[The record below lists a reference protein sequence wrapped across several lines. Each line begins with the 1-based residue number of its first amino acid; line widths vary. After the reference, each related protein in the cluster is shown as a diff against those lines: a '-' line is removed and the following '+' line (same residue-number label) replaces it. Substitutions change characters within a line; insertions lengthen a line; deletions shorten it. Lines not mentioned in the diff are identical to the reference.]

1 MSLSDGVI
9 NLESGSETEE
19 SDGVI
24 VEQSTN
30 GGKSQVIEISSDEEV
45 TVPPEPEEEVV
56 HLSSESPPATSKEKE
71 QDEAPKKC
79 STEELTPQQQLR
91 LKLAEAAE
99 RRLLQ
104 KTEPE
109 EMPKKRQK
117 VRSTEKDER
126 VEVRHQTKILPTS
139 IDDRSSRIRLI
150 SNPDYCAQF
159 GVVADKDTVT
169 LSDLVGSKDLIR
181 TYQFNML
188 IDFDY
193 LSRFVT
199 SKDCE
204 FTLINKSDDDHL
216 HVKDES
222 WERYKIRTID
232 VSSKLPKYGTHHT
245 KMMVNFYRDN
255 TCQIV
260 LHTMNL
266 TEADHKIQT
275 QMCWVSPQLE
285 MHKDV
290 NDWFDFNQPDLSL
303 IDETGLVFKRDFIAY
318 LLSYENNDIN
328 KLIDQVAKYD
338 FNPIDVVF
346 VASTPGHYQFTDWNT
361 LTKPSSKPMFGYGRL
376 WQVIHI
382 LKLQSLMGK
391 LVGQVSTIAGP
402 CDNWKRNVF
411 VHVLTS
417 CVEKGYPIS
426 KKADYKYVVNKNKV
440 EPVIVWPTV
449 TEILKSCAAP
459 LSGIAL
465 HLTSRGKWAAYE
477 RQFLEI
483 KNYFHKWSCAD
494 DPKLSRAGRSNL
506 APHVKT
512 YTVTEDNFKTLKW
525 FLMTSANISHQAWGK
540 PKGYN
545 TIEYDIC
552 SFEAGI
558 FIAPQL
564 LKVMSNVKE
573 KVQILEPT
581 YGRDSVIDEQSLSG
595 SVCKI
600 GLRLP
605 YDTPLKKYNAT
616 DKAWSQPDS
625 DQFF

>member
-1 MSLSDGVI
+1 MNLSDGII

-19 SDGVI
+19 SDGVTL
-24 VEQSTN
+24 EQSTT
-30 GGKSQVIEISSDEEV
+30 GGKAHVIEISSDEEV
-45 TVPPEPEEEVV
+45 TIPQKPEAEVV
-56 HLSSESPPATSKEKE
+56 HLRSESPPATPEEQAQEKAGE
-71 QDEAPKKC
+71 KRKP
-79 STEELTPQQQLR
+79 EELTPRQQLR

-99 RRLLQ
+99 RRLHYQ
-104 KTEPE
+104 NESAKKP
-109 EMPKKRQK
+109 KRQQLHFI
-117 VRSTEKDER
+117 EKDAT
-126 VEVRHQTKILPTS
+126 VELKHRAKLLPTS

-159 GVVADKDTVT
+159 GIAADKDTAS

-216 HVKDES
+216 HIKDQS
-222 WERYKIRTID
+222 WERYKIHTID

-245 KMMVNFYRDN
+245 KMMVNFYRDD

-275 QMCWVSPQLE
+275 QMCWMSPQLE

-290 NDWFDFNQPDLSL
+290 NDWFDFNQPNLSL

-318 LLSYENNDIN
+318 LLTYENNDIN

-338 FNPIDVVF
+338 FSPIDVVF
-346 VASTPGHYQFTDWNT
+346 VASTPGHYQFTDWNK

-426 KKADYKYVVNKNKV
+426 KKADYKYVANKNKV
-440 EPVIVWPTV
+440 EPVIIWPTV

-483 KNYFHKWSCAD
+483 KNYFHRWSCSD
-494 DPKLSRAGRSNL
+494 EPELSKAGRSNL

-564 LKVMSNVKE
+564 LKIKSNIENKT
-573 KVQILEPT
+573 QILEPT
-581 YGRDSVIDEQSLSG
+581 YGRDSVVDEHSLSG

-605 YDTPLKKYNAT
+605 YDTPLKKYTAT